1 MELPSINTRSDLDA
15 LAGTP
20 AHDAFMSVL
29 AGTIYRL
36 EKDDTAGTWQA
47 VEDDSTIARFG
58 FTRADFPSAEPPA
71 LPAYVPPTPEV
82 FVCTPWQI
90 RKAINAMGLR
100 QAVEDAVAASTDQ
113 ALKDGWE
120 FASAFRSDDPFVL
133 QMGAALGKSA
143 AETAELIQQAAA
155 L

>member
-1 MELPSINTRSDLDA
+1 MQSIINTRTDLDA
-15 LAGTP
+15 LQGTP
-20 AHDAFMSVL
+20 AHAAFMTML
-29 AGTIYRL
+29 AGTLYRV
-36 EKDDTAGTWQA
+36 EKDDTAGQCLA
-47 VEDDSTIARFG
+47 VPDNATVERFG

-71 LPAYVPPTPEV
+71 LPAYAPPTPEV

>member
-1 MELPSINTRSDLDA
+1 MEFPTINTRNDLDA
-15 LAGTP
+15 IAGTP
-20 AHDAFMSVL
+20 AHDAFMTML
-29 AGTIYRL
+29 AGTLYRL
-36 EKDDTAGTWQA
+36 EKDDVAGTWCA
-47 VEDDSTIARFG
+47 IEDDSTIARFG
-58 FTRADFPSAEPPA
+58 FTRADFPGAEPPA

-113 ALKDGWE
+113 TLKDGWE

-133 QMGAALGKSA
+133 QMGAALGKSQT
-143 AETAELIQQAAA
+143 ETTELIRYAST